1 MRKRRALKGLTVRL
15 LVISLI
21 LSTSF
26 ATAFSSYA
34 ANDDN
39 AEAAK
44 IQQEEIVDSG
54 TEPKATETTQG
65 DSSQENGTQG
75 GGTQGDGSQI
85 VSSQADGSQNPL
97 ETEDKTIQPDAQP
110 ETNKGEQE
118 PAQNDSDLN
127 DGDQGQDDTEDNAA
141 GNDESGAAGDT
152 EEPDAQVS
160 LFAVDSTGA
169 SADGTTEGSTAGTA
183 EGSTDG
189 STVVR
194 TGSPPE
200 VIDPVVKVIVSDNE
214 EVPYASLMAAIN
226 AIDKNDPA
234 NLVLQ
239 KDVSEDIVIP
249 EGCSITLDLNGHTLA
264 NSDTHTIINH
274 GTLVITNTNEDNNTG
289 IVDNITDQRAAI
301 YNEAGGEVTI
311 EENCLITRS
320 KETGQGFSIKG
331 DNSYNTIINQG
342 SLTING
348 ASVTQGQKGGGYSH
362 LISNGWRS
370 AGAAASASGNTA
382 CVMITG
388 GLLSGGLTNIENYY
402 LGEIHISG
410 GTFEDAEYN
419 SICNYNIAEI
429 EDGSFSIRVGT
440 NGSVIYNRQRNDDT
454 AIGKLNI
461 SGGSFKGNLQNV
473 AGVLEVTGGTF
484 TNVVASELIPY
495 GYTCNRQDDG
505 SYIVTEGQSS
515 EKASMSIGSNATD
528 IISAGASKKETETVT
543 LIVSDILENTAVS
556 TFKPTGLNSAF
567 NLSSFLSSSA
577 GSVLSNR
584 NEPEL
589 YLKAT
594 LTEVTFREKAGSQ
607 SEEGSLK
614 LSTIKYEAYP
624 TVKGQNSSGE
634 TVSVSLESNNS
645 QFLNGESIQFRL
657 PVPSM
662 VTESFVKITHESE
675 GFENEVSYSR
685 ILGTGSQK
693 YTSVSCTH
701 FSSFVLEFVDS
712 IPGWNTSGSES
723 SGGAGLD
730 SISKA
735 TLYAADGGAWQQ
747 DAKGWWFRR
756 TDGSWPKSEWM
767 ECRWNGVA
775 SWYHFNAEGYADA
788 GWFTDADGQ
797 RYFLHNLHDGSF
809 GYMYTGWNQIGDSWY
824 YFNTETREGKS
835 KGSLMINAVT
845 PDGYKVGAEGVLV
858 K

>member
-1 MRKRRALKGLTVRL
+1 M
-15 LVISLI
+15 
-21 LSTSF
+21 
-26 ATAFSSYA
+26 
-34 ANDDN
+34 N
-39 AEAAK
+39 
-44 IQQEEIVDSG
+44 SG
-54 TEPKATETTQG
+54 TEPKATKTTQG
-65 DSSQENGTQG
+65 DSSQENDTQG
-75 GGTQGDGSQI
+75 GGTQGNDSP
-85 VSSQADGSQNPL
+85 SDGSQNPL

-141 GNDESGAAGDT
+141 GNDKSGAAGDT
-152 EEPDAQVS
+152 EEPEAQS
-160 LFAVDSTGA
+160 LFNAFTLLGTSAAKTAEVN
-169 SADGTTEGSTAGTA
+169 ADGNTDDGTGNKTE
-183 EGSTDG
+183 
-189 STVVR
+189 TVV
-194 TGSPPE
+194 
-200 VIDPVVKVIVSDNE
+200 KKIVEGKE
-214 EVPYASLMAAIN
+214 EVPYASLKDAIN

-239 KDVSEDIVIP
+239 KDISEDIVIP
-249 EGCSITLDLNGHTLA
+249 GECSITLDLHGYTLT
-264 NSDTHTIINH
+264 NSSNHTIINN
-274 GTLVITNTNEDNNTG
+274 GTLVITNSDGDKQG

-370 AGAAASASGNTA
+370 VSAAASASGSTA
-382 CVMITG
+382 CVTITE

-402 LGEIHISG
+402 LGEVYISG
-410 GTFEDAEYN
+410 GTFKDAEYN

-515 EKASMSIGSNATD
+515 EKASMSIGSNAAD

-567 NLSSFLSSSA
+567 DLSSFLSSSA

-594 LTEVTFREKAGSQ
+594 LTEVTLKEKAGSQ

-614 LSTIKYEAYP
+614 LSSMKYEAYP

-835 KGSLMINAVT
+835 KGSL
-845 PDGYKVGAEGVLV
+845 
-858 K
+858 